1 MLYIENNCT
10 LIHWYLFF
18 IKGDGTSKTLRPKL
32 LIQGLL
38 RLYNKNMSFDLTKI
52 KALLMASIGKV
63 AFNIDGLTVYSTLNI
78 PIQQFLFN
86 YQTYH

>member
-1 MLYIENNCT
+1 
-10 LIHWYLFF
+10 
-18 IKGDGTSKTLRPKL
+18 
-32 LIQGLL
+32 
-38 RLYNKNMSFDLTKI
+38 MSFDLTKI